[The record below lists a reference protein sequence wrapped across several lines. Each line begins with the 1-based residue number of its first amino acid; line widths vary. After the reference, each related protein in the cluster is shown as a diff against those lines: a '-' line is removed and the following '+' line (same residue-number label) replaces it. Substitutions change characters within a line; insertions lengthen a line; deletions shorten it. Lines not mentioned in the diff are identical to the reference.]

1 MRKILYIF
9 SCSMLLAVSCG
20 DTEKAPIPREQMVGM
35 ITDIHLA
42 EVYSTMVNDSLHRTV
57 NRNVD
62 SLAYYYKSILN
73 HYGVSMQQFKEALDW
88 YSSRPEQLDTAYIK
102 ALENLSTMEGIINA
116 APGAASP
123 E

>member
-1 MRKILYIF
+1 MRRTLNIF
-9 SCSMLLAVSCG
+9 ICTIVLVASCKET
-20 DTEKAPIPREQMVGM
+20 DEAPIPKEKMVGM

-57 NRNVD
+57 NRNID
-62 SLAYYYKSILN
+62 SLGHYYKSILN
-73 HYGVSMQQFKEALDW
+73 HYGVSMEQFKEGMEW
-88 YSSRPEQLDTAYIK
+88 YSSHPEQLDTAYIK
-102 ALENLSTMEGIINA
+102 TLENLSTMEGIINA